1 MAGTPFNLSGNCRTM
16 FSHLDDKD
24 IHLIGKCCP
33 IGLFKVEEMCGE
45 QSVI

>member
-16 FSHLDDKD
+16 FSCLEDKD

-33 IGLFKVEEMCGE
+33 TALLKVEEMCGE